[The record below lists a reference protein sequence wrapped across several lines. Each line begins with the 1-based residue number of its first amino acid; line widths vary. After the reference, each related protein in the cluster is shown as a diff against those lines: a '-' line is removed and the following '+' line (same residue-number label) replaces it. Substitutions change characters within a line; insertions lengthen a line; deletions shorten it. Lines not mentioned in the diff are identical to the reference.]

1 MIATDHLKNSI
12 IEQLKTNDLVRI
24 AASEDD
30 YFSVAYSLPF
40 QVQYHDSEIITMGL
54 ASVRHEALAAT
65 FMSILYN
72 LLEDNDEFMVLGS
85 NSGVHIPRF
94 EGGYYMPD
102 ALVIKGEPV
111 FKGKSTAI
119 IINPHIIIEI
129 LSPST
134 QDFDLTE
141 KLPQYK
147 HLDSLQ
153 QVIFV
158 SQKKINVSSY
168 IRSAN
173 PNVWLNQDFDNT
185 SDEVLIENRPVL
197 LSQIY
202 KKIKFEWSFGSAE

>member
-1 MIATDHLKNSI
+1 MIATDNLKNSI

-24 AASEDD
+24 PASEDD

-54 ASVRHEALAAT
+54 ASVRHEALV
-65 FMSILYN
+65 MILGTIISN
-72 LLEDNDEFMVLGS
+72 LLSDKDEFMILGS
-85 NSGVHIPRF
+85 NSGVQIPRF

-111 FKGKSTAI
+111 FKGKSSAI
-119 IINPHIIIEI
+119 ITNPHIIIEI
-129 LSPST
+129 LLPST

-147 HLDSLQ
+147 HLDSLR

-158 SQKKINVSSY
+158 SQKKINISSY
-168 IRSAN
+168 IRSEN
-173 PNVWLNQDFDNT
+173 PNVWLNQDFDNST
-185 SDEVLIENRPVL
+185 DQLLIENRPVL

-202 KKIKFEWSFGSAE
+202 KKIKF

>member
-1 MIATDHLKNSI
+1 MIITNNLKDSI

-24 AASEDD
+24 PASEDD

-54 ASVRHEALAAT
+54 ASFIHEALVI
-65 FMSILYN
+65 ILGTIISN
-72 LLEDNDEFMVLGS
+72 LLSDKDEFTVLGS

-111 FKGKSTAI
+111 FKGKSSAI
-119 IINPHIIIEI
+119 ITNPHIIIEI

-141 KLPQYK
+141 KLPEYK

-158 SQKKINVSSY
+158 SQKKVNVSSY
-168 IRSAN
+168 TRSEN
-173 PNVWLNQDFDNT
+173 PNVWLNQDFDKET
-185 SDEVLIENRPVL
+185 DELLIENRPVL

-202 KKIKFEWSFGSAE
+202 KKIKFDK